1 MLKEDDT
8 LATEATGEED
18 QDGTGLEAVPDLSG
32 TKGLA
37 GLYAIENIHVR
48 IAVSNMS
55 KIVSHSHF
63 QFQFHSHA
71 ESM

>member
-48 IAVSNMS
+48 IAVFNIS
-55 KIVSHSHF
+55 KTIS
-63 QFQFHSHA
+63 QFPIPFPFPC
-71 ESM
+71 

>member
-32 TKGLA
+32 TNRLA
-37 GLYAIENIHVR
+37 GLYATEKNPC
-48 IAVSNMS
+48 
-55 KIVSHSHF
+55 
-63 QFQFHSHA
+63 
-71 ESM
+71 